1 MTAPHDV
8 HHQKVIALKTGV
20 QPGPVPMFDRLRSHV
35 MARIELTEEQFA
47 ESTRFF
53 IPRHLRRK
61 EFLLRAGDTGRYIAF
76 VNRGCLRS
84 YTIDKKGVEH
94 VVQFA
99 IEEWWIADLYSF
111 LTDEPATYYIDALED
126 SEVLLLDRPS
136 QEELCATLPA
146 YERFFRLLLE
156 RNYIANH
163 RRIAA
168 TLSLTAEERYLFFMK
183 TYPQFV
189 ERLPQHQIASYLGIT
204 PESLS
209 RIRRKLMQK
218 S

>member
-1 MTAPHDV
+1 MSLRHINNK
-8 HHQKVIALKTGV
+8 HNSI
-20 QPGPVPMFDRLRSHV
+20 FERLYRHILNY
-35 MARIELTEEQFA
+35 IELSEAQFS

-53 IPRHLRRK
+53 IPRSIRRK
-61 EFLLRAGDTGRYIAF
+61 DFLCRAGEVGRYIAF
-76 VNRGCLRS
+76 VHRGCLRS
-84 YTIDKKGVEH
+84 YTIDKKGAEH

-111 LTDEPATYYIDALED
+111 LTNEPATYYIDALED

-136 QEELCATLPA
+136 QEELCAQFPR

-168 TLSLTAEERYLFFMK
+168 TLSLSAGERYLLFLQ
-183 TYPQFV
+183 TYPQLV
-189 ERLPQHQIASYLGIT
+189 ERLPQHQIASFLGIT

-209 RIRRKLMQK
+209 RIRRKLARK
-218 S
+218 TT

>member
-1 MTAPHDV
+1 MA
-8 HHQKVIALKTGV
+8 K
-20 QPGPVPMFDRLRSHV
+20 PMFDRLRSHV
-35 MARIELTEEQFA
+35 LKRIELTEAQFA

-53 IPRHLRRK
+53 VSRTIRRK
-61 EFLLRAGDTGRYIAF
+61 DFLFKAGEIGRYIAF
-76 VNRGCLRS
+76 VNSGCLRS
-84 YTIDKKGVEH
+84 YTIDKKGAEH

-111 LTDEPATYYIDALED
+111 LTNEPATYYIDALED
-126 SEVLLLDRPS
+126 SKVLLLDRPS
-136 QEELCATLPA
+136 QEELCSQFPQ

-168 TLSLTAEERYLFFMK
+168 TLSLSAEERYLFFLQ
-183 TYPQFV
+183 TYPQFL
-189 ERLPQHQIASYLGIT
+189 ERLPQHQIASFLGIA

-209 RIRRKLMQK
+209 RIRRRLVRKTT
-218 S
+218 